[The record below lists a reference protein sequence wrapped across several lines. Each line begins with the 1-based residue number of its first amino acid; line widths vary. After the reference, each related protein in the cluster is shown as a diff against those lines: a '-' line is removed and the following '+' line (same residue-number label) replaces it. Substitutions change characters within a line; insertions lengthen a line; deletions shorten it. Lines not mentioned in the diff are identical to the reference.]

1 MTDRTNKPMILMEF
15 SRADA
20 SYIMDLL
27 HADWARRVA
36 LGAATHDSGQ
46 YDDHVQRWLKRRPSR
61 LMNYMDD
68 TADKQGFWED
78 GKGL

>member
-1 MTDRTNKPMILMEF
+1 MSGNNPKILMEF
-15 SRADA
+15 SREDA

-36 LGAATHDSGQ
+36 ITAVTHDMGEQ
-46 YDDHVQRWLKRRPSR
+46 HDHHVKTWLKRRPTR